1 MHYENQILDA
11 IEQIVDSKIVNAGYD
26 KTIQAT
32 IIKCE
37 DATIGKYKIS
47 YQNSVFYAYANSSE
61 VNYAD
66 GADVYILIPNGDM
79 SRDKT
84 ILGSTKKLGKDYAT
98 TAIGEDAFE
107 IVGTNCIDS
116 HATFE
121 LCSYET
127 TLAKIIYDRNA
138 EENLLNLNVKN
149 LEEYIKES
157 TSITL
162 AATIRTSLSLE
173 QQFRGNYG
181 IVYQIVFEDNAT
193 GEEVTR
199 NYVLDI
205 NQFEG
210 NPYNF
215 VNYKRQFGIFEV
227 DGKNFKYVN
236 KVYLFCYDFPNQET
250 GEKAD
255 IFIKNLELYGTVALT
270 EEDLNAFKLSFITTQ
285 GTFFDNNDSEEA
297 ARLIEA
303 KVRVKGKYIDNNS
316 QQLPYYWFVENNGI
330 TSLSEDYCAY
340 GGQGWKC
347 LNKKNIIKSGDVET
361 APVVE
366 WVPGSYQYTVTKRD
380 NQAKETRYKCV
391 ALYNNITLSREI
403 TITNYSSQWN
413 ITINSDNGTEFYYDI
428 GNPNLTCF
436 VNGEEEAGNEYTY
449 QWAEV
454 DSKGNFYSLP
464 DTTEDNQ
471 EYNDAVVGYRSLE
484 SQIQAETAM
493 AAASQAQLNEYLRII
508 KSYDTIRRVDK
519 NKIYHL
525 QVNTITAF
533 TTYKC
538 SVYHNGVYIGTSSIV
553 LTNRLDKKDLYT
565 LVINNGVQTFKY
577 DEQGVAPTS
586 QALENPQTIPAL
598 SFSIYDNLGQQLSED
613 IISKCQI
620 KWSIPIANTLLE
632 TSEEGETDGDYLIVK
647 NHTEIEYGIKQKYDV
662 KKSNNNIQLTV
673 QYKDMT
679 LVTRTDLTFA
689 KEGEPGTNGTEFL
702 CKIVPNT
709 DETNFGYPM
718 LENGHLNY
726 TPIYSDKW
734 FRVQLWHSGYKIFD
748 GITSGITTENK
759 NATV

>member
-11 IEQIVDSKIVNAGYD
+11 IEQIVDSKIANAGYD

-37 DATIGKYKIS
+37 DATIGKYKVS

-107 IVGTNCIDS
+107 IIGTNCIDS
-116 HATFE
+116 NTTFE

-162 AATIRTSLSLE
+162 AATIRTSLPLE
-173 QQFRGNYG
+173 QQFKGNYG
-181 IVYQIVFEDNAT
+181 IVYQIIFEDNAT

-199 NYVLDI
+199 NYILDI

-250 GEKAD
+250 GERAD

-297 ARLIEA
+297 TRLIEA

-316 QQLPYYWFVENNGI
+316 QQLPYYWFVENNGV

-347 LNKKNIIKSGDVET
+347 LNKKNIIKSGDAET

-366 WVPGSYQYTVTKRD
+366 
-380 NQAKETRYKCV
+380 
-391 ALYNNITLSREI
+391 
-403 TITNYSSQWN
+403 
-413 ITINSDNGTEFYYDI
+413 
-428 GNPNLTCF
+428 
-436 VNGEEEAGNEYTY
+436 
-449 QWAEV
+449 
-454 DSKGNFYSLP
+454 
-464 DTTEDNQ
+464 
-471 EYNDAVVGYRSLE
+471 
-484 SQIQAETAM
+484 
-493 AAASQAQLNEYLRII
+493 
-508 KSYDTIRRVDK
+508 
-519 NKIYHL
+519 
-525 QVNTITAF
+525 
-533 TTYKC
+533 
-538 SVYHNGVYIGTSSIV
+538 
-553 LTNRLDKKDLYT
+553 
-565 LVINNGVQTFKY
+565 
-577 DEQGVAPTS
+577 
-586 QALENPQTIPAL
+586 
-598 SFSIYDNLGQQLSED
+598 
-613 IISKCQI
+613 
-620 KWSIPIANTLLE
+620 
-632 TSEEGETDGDYLIVK
+632 
-647 NHTEIEYGIKQKYDV
+647 
-662 KKSNNNIQLTV
+662 
-673 QYKDMT
+673 
-679 LVTRTDLTFA
+679 
-689 KEGEPGTNGTEFL
+689 
-702 CKIVPNT
+702 
-709 DETNFGYPM
+709 
-718 LENGHLNY
+718 
-726 TPIYSDKW
+726 
-734 FRVQLWHSGYKIFD
+734 
-748 GITSGITTENK
+748 
-759 NATV
+759 